1 MNRAWTTALIALF
14 LGAIFQQGAFW
25 QHVFAP
31 EDRVMAPI
39 QSSRSPLGD
48 EYYYNILSKKA
59 PLRLENLWS
68 SDQDPESFFSKNSG
82 LEYVYS
88 GALLVAGLLDQV
100 AQTVPI
106 TWPFKTLLSFIL
118 QASML
123 MAAVMTVYMTF
134 RRNNRLPWI
143 ELLLFSFVWCY
154 FMSGFMY
161 AAYVGNI
168 STFFTA
174 QAISYFP
181 DILRLVNPQMGWAH
195 AFFYTALLTTWHE
208 NPSRIKY
215 IALIFTSLLSGVFS
229 IPMTF
234 MFIMGLGLFGFT
246 TLIKEK
252 KLDFPLLGIV
262 IALLAS
268 FFYTYHQIQ
277 LSYLTEKGQN
287 LMTGNFIGFKFKPH
301 YFLLLVFL
309 PLIRKQVPERA
320 KSPLTWLYVAALLVG
335 CINACFE
342 LGSRLW
348 LRGTSAFA
356 WLLIAYSL
364 TEWVRVKC
372 QGPWGRLVAKPFVP
386 PVMAL
391 AVALMAFVAL
401 DVKFNHWSGY
411 VEREKAEVIEWLRDN
426 TTPKDIVL
434 SADLEDAYFIPL
446 YTKAQPYVQ
455 LFDYGVLTPTE
466 AIIQYFQALDLVGL
480 KDSYVSRITS
490 YSRPRY
496 TNDGISIVK
505 KLDQRMPYDDYQTFA
520 FYGVILYYP
529 YTTSM
534 RNIFAS
540 EENTK
545 AFNEKMTLIAKNV
558 KARDIQKIDYLI
570 LKKDTGMTAPTG
582 YTLQFEN
589 ALYQVMK
596 PPSQS

>member
-1 MNRAWTTALIALF
+1 MT
-14 LGAIFQQGAFW
+14 
-25 QHVFAP
+25 
-31 EDRVMAPI
+31 PI

-59 PLRLENLWS
+59 PLRLETLWS
-68 SDQDPESFFSKNSG
+68 SDRDPESFFSKNSG

-88 GALLVAGLLDQV
+88 GALLVAGLLDHA
-100 AQTVPI
+100 AQAIPV
-106 TWPFKTLLSFIL
+106 TWPFKALLSFIL
-118 QASML
+118 QTSIL

-134 RRNNRLPWI
+134 RRNDRFPWI
-143 ELLLFSFVWCY
+143 ELLFFSFIWCY

-161 AAYVGNI
+161 AAYVGNL
-168 STFFTA
+168 STFFTT

-195 AFFYTALLTTWHE
+195 AFFYTALLTAWYNKPTKT
-208 NPSRIKY
+208 KY
-215 IALIFTSLLSGVFS
+215 SALVFMSLLFGVFS
-229 IPMTF
+229 IPMTS
-234 MFIMGLGLFGFT
+234 MFIIGLGFFGLI
-246 TLIKEK
+246 TLIKDK
-252 KLDFPLLGIV
+252 KLDLPLLGIC

-268 FFYTYHQIQ
+268 FFYTHHQVQQ
-277 LSYLTEKGQN
+277 LYLTEKGQD
-287 LMTGNFIGFKFKPH
+287 LMTGNFVGLKLKPH

-320 KSPLTWLYVAALLVG
+320 KSPLTWLYMAALLIG
-335 CINACFE
+335 CINECFE

-364 TEWVRVKC
+364 TEWVRMKY
-372 QGPWGRLVAKPFVP
+372 QGPWDRLVAKPFVS
-386 PVMAL
+386 PVIAL
-391 AVALMAFVAL
+391 AVAIAAFVAL

-426 TTPKDIVL
+426 TTREDIVL

-455 LFDYGVLTPTE
+455 LFDYGVLTPAE
-466 AIIQYFQALDLVGL
+466 AIIHYFQALDLIGL

-490 YSRPRY
+490 YSRPEY

-505 KLDQRMPYDDYQTFA
+505 KLDQRMPYDKYQTFA

-529 YTTSM
+529 YTSSM
-534 RNIFAS
+534 RNIFSS
-540 EENTK
+540 EEKTK
-545 AFNEKMTLIAKNV
+545 AFNEKMVSMARNS
-558 KARDIQKIDYLI
+558 KARDIEKFDYLI